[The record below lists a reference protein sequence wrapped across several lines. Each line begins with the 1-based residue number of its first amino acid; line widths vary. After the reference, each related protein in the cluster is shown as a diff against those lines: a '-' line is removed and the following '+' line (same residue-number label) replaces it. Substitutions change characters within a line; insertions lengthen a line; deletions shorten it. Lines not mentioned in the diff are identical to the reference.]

1 MVADIFTFS
10 GQSLLAWTAAYAIL
24 EPASFIL
31 IPKISKAQTTQE
43 YYTKFPIPIVV
54 FGDFIYS
61 TFLFLIAQQVI
72 TILFKGPLDSKGGL
86 SPNTILQWS
95 LRFLTFV
102 GVQWTGDLSFF
113 TLISNLKYKNRYI
126 DFFQRYGK
134 DVTLGAPIGDSIYG
148 LAWFILA
155 QLMLYV
161 PVWLQ
166 TTLITLFLF
175 GTLVVSY

>member
-1 MVADIFTFS
+1 MDIFTFS
-10 GQSLLAWTAAYAIL
+10 PQSLLAWTAAYAIL
-24 EPASFIL
+24 EPASFII
-31 IPKISKAQTTQE
+31 IPKISKAKTTQE

-61 TFLFLIAQQVI
+61 TFLFLIAQYVI
-72 TILFKGPLDSKGGL
+72 TILFTGAPT
-86 SPNTILQWS
+86 TILQWI

-102 GVQWTGDLSFF
+102 AVQWTGDITFF
-113 TLISNLKYKNRYI
+113 NLISALKPTTRYI

-134 DVTLGAPIGDSIYG
+134 DVTLGAPFGDSVYG

-155 QLMLYV
+155 QLMLFV
-161 PVWLQ
+161 PAWFQ

-175 GTLVVSY
+175 AIVVVSY

>member
-1 MVADIFTFS
+1 MDIFTFS
-10 GQSLLAWTAAYAIL
+10 AQSLLAWTASYAIL
-24 EPASFIL
+24 EPASFII

-43 YYTKFPIPIVV
+43 YYNKFPIPIVV

-72 TILFKGPLDSKGGL
+72 SLLFKSPLDLKGCL
-86 SPNTILQWS
+86 TPKTILQWF

-102 GVQWTGDLSFF
+102 AVQWTGDLSFF
-113 TLISNLKYKNRYI
+113 ALISNLKFSNRYI

>member
-1 MVADIFTFS
+1 MADIFQFS
-10 GQSLLAWTAAYAIL
+10 PQSLLAWTASYAIL
-24 EPASFIL
+24 EPASFYI
-31 IPKISKAQTTQE
+31 IPQVSKAKTTQE
-43 YYTKFPIPIVV
+43 YYSKFPFAILA

-72 TILFKGPLDSKGGL
+72 SLVFKT
-86 SPNTILQWS
+86 SPPKSIIQWL
-95 LRFLTFV
+95 LRFAMFTA
-102 GVQWTGDLSFF
+102 VQWTGDLSYFA
-113 TLISNLKYKNRYI
+113 LISQLKPTTKYI

-134 DVTLGAPIGDSIYG
+134 EAMLGAPIGDTVYG

-155 QLMLYV
+155 QLTLTYA

-166 TTLITLFLF
+166 ATAITLFMF

>member
-1 MVADIFTFS
+1 MDIFTFS

-24 EPASFIL
+24 EPASFVI
-31 IPKISKAQTTQE
+31 IPNISKARTTQE
-43 YYTKFPIPIVV
+43 YYTQFPIPIVV

-72 TILFKGPLDSKGGL
+72 GLIFKGLP
-86 SPNTILQWS
+86 PTTILQWS

-102 GVQWTGDLSFF
+102 AVQWTGDLSFF
-113 TLISNLKYKNRYI
+113 TLISHLKPSNRYI

-134 DVTLGAPIGDSIYG
+134 DVTLGAPIGDSVYG

-155 QLMLYV
+155 QLMLYI

-175 GTLVVSY
+175 GTLVLSY

>member
-1 MVADIFTFS
+1 MDIFTFS

-43 YYTKFPIPIVV
+43 YYKQFPIPIVV

-72 TILFKGPLDSKGGL
+72 GLLFNGL
-86 SPNTILQWS
+86 PPKTILQWS

-102 GVQWTGDLSFF
+102 AVQWTGDISFF
-113 TLISNLKYKNRYI
+113 TFLTNLKPQQTNKYI
-126 DFFQRYGK
+126 NFFQRYGK
-134 DVTLGAPIGDSIYG
+134 DVNLGAPIGDSIYG

-155 QLMLYV
+155 QFMLLA
-161 PVWLQ
+161 PIWLQ
-166 TTLITLFLF
+166 TTLITAFLF